1 MFKVVLDTNVLISAI
16 LFGGFPRKCLE
27 LAIEGEIELYI
38 SKEIIREVE
47 GVLSREKFNIAEEN
61 LRYIISSL
69 DSIAEF
75 VNPKNKLDI
84 IKKDPQDNKILECA
98 IESEADFIISGDTH
112 LLELSEF
119 QKIKILETADF
130 IKKYFS

>member
-1 MFKVVLDTNVLISAI
+1 MFKVVFDTNVLISAI
-16 LFGGFPRKCLE
+16 LFGGSPRKCLE
-27 LAIEGEIELYI
+27 LAIEGEIELYL

-69 DSIAEF
+69 DSIAKF
-75 VNPKNKLDI
+75 VSPKSKLDI
-84 IKKDPQDNKILECA
+84 IKKDPQDNKLLECA
-98 IESEADFIISGDTH
+98 IESESDFIISGDIH

-119 QKIKILETADF
+119 RKIKILKPAEF
-130 IKKYFS
+130 LKQYS

>member
-1 MFKVVLDTNVLISAI
+1 MFKVVFDTNVLISAI
-16 LFGGFPRKCLE
+16 LFGGSPRKCLE
-27 LAIEGEIELYI
+27 LVIEGEIELYL

-47 GVLSREKFNIAEEN
+47 GVLSREKFNITEEN

-69 DSIAEF
+69 DSIAKF
-75 VNPKNKLDI
+75 VSPKTKLDV

-119 QKIKILETADF
+119 RKIKILKPADF
-130 IKKYFS
+130 LKQYF

>member
-1 MFKVVLDTNVLISAI
+1 MFKVVFDTNVLISAI
-16 LFGGFPRKCLE
+16 LFGGSPRKCLE
-27 LAIEGEIELYI
+27 LAIEGEIELYL

-69 DSIAEF
+69 DSIAKF
-75 VNPKNKLDI
+75 VSPKSKLDI
-84 IKKDPQDNKILECA
+84 IKKDPQDNKLLECA
-98 IESEADFIISGDTH
+98 IESEADFIISGDIH

-119 QKIKILETADF
+119 RKIKILKPAEF
-130 IKKYFS
+130 LKQYS

>member
-1 MFKVVLDTNVLISAI
+1 LFKVVFDTNVLISAI
-16 LFGGFPRKCLE
+16 LFGGSPRKCLE
-27 LAIEGEIELYI
+27 HAIEGEIELYL

-75 VNPKNKLDI
+75 VSPKTKLDI

-112 LLELSEF
+112 LLELSKF
-119 QKIKILETADF
+119 RKTRILKPADF
-130 IKKYFS
+130 LKQYF

>member
-1 MFKVVLDTNVLISAI
+1 M
-16 LFGGFPRKCLE
+16 FGGFPRKCLE

-38 SKEIIREVE
+38 SKEIIREIE
-47 GVLSREKFNIAEEN
+47 GVLSRKKFDIPEES

-75 VNPKNKLDI
+75 VNPKIELDI

-112 LLELSEF
+112 LLELFEF
-119 QKIKILETADF
+119 QKIKILKPADF
-130 IKKYFS
+130 IKQFYS